1 MKTSVPPELFGDA
14 VMILEFLNTF
24 GPLFNIRE
32 VIGGGGITFGNQNKK
47 AVSGLLFIKGNFS
60 FFRSY

>member
-24 GPLFNIRE
+24 GPLFDIKE
-32 VIGGGGITFGNQNKK
+32 VIRGGITFGNTHAKINMIVYRFECK
-47 AVSGLLFIKGNFS
+47 LS
-60 FFRSY
+60 FFRSH